1 LGTWAIVLAFIFGL
15 VVPMLANILPTQA
28 ALGKN
33 LRNSL
38 DLNHRAQDGVSVK
51 QQRLDDMVGLSVT

>member
-1 LGTWAIVLAFIFGL
+1 MVFRGLIYLVSNNAAGYWLTPTSIAVGVSFGL
-15 VVPMLANILPTQA
+15 LMPLLAIYYPVKS

-38 DLNHRAQDGVSVK
+38 DLNHRK
-51 QQRLDDMVGLSVT
+51 N